1 MNGNVILIPIKQ
13 VLLYIYSVV
22 RNALYLPYITSLFI
36 YLFLFFIVIS
46 GTILSNDAGIGFINK
61 IIKTLFDINIINDS
75 TQNIYLSQT
84 VEETKKQIIFIIVG
98 FGVLFDLVTRA
109 IYLFK
114 KDFDKN
120 VFKAKLIKTVRI
132 FYAVSF
138 VIYALI
144 LLMLKYS
151 GSMSLSDITILFSAF
166 LIIFIINITSF
177 AIAYS
182 VTNLLGLIINN
193 LENIK
198 KL

>member
-1 MNGNVILIPIKQ
+1 
-13 VLLYIYSVV
+13 
-22 RNALYLPYITSLFI
+22 
-36 YLFLFFIVIS
+36 
-46 GTILSNDAGIGFINK
+46 
-61 IIKTLFDINIINDS
+61 
-75 TQNIYLSQT
+75 
-84 VEETKKQIIFIIVG
+84 
-98 FGVLFDLVTRA
+98 
-109 IYLFK
+109 
-114 KDFDKN
+114 
-120 VFKAKLIKTVRI
+120 VRI